1 MEITETI
8 NENGGCLCGKIR
20 YEARKEPYGVVIC
33 LCHFCQKTTG
43 SDYNVLSLFRKN
55 EFELLSGKPGVYEH
69 ISEGSGHTIYVHFC
83 RDCGSTMYHNFE
95 RFSDCVGVFSGTFD
109 NPNWFDRN
117 PETVDYFFLE
127 SAPRGAI
134 IPADYKTYSGHALT
148 EKGELLEPT
157 YLKQDLTI
165 GADEKK

>member
-1 MEITETI
+1 MTSTDPI
-8 NENGGCLCGKIR
+8 NENGGCLCRNIR
-20 YEARKEPYGVVIC
+20 YEARNEPYGVIVC

-43 SDYNVLSLFRKN
+43 SDYNVLSLFRKK
-55 EFELLSGKPGVYEH
+55 EFKLLSGEPGVYEH

-83 RDCGSTMYHNFE
+83 RDCGSTLFHNFE
-95 RFSDCVGVFSGTFD
+95 RFPDCVGVFSGSFD

-134 IPADYKTYSGHALT
+134 IPPGYKTYSGHALT
-148 EKGELLEPT
+148 QDGELLEPT
-157 YLKQDLTI
+157 YLEKHLVI
-165 GADEKK
+165 ESEDEN